1 MIRALNT
8 GVLGMRQFQTS
19 LDVIGN
25 NLANINTVAYK
36 GARVEFQDTL
46 SQTLRAPTPDTANTS
61 GAAGMQ
67 VGNGMSVSAIKN
79 TFTQGAMKNTGV
91 RTDMAVNGKGFFLV
105 KDTTTNELFATRAGD
120 FREDKNGYLVT
131 NDGFRVQGKN
141 KMAPAYTT
149 SEQAEIG
156 DIRLDV
162 GQYTPDRTGVSLNYS
177 TNLFTKTAHGFSTGN
192 QVKFPS
198 TLPAIAN
205 DTNTVDKVFFV
216 NKASD
221 DTFTLHST
229 AAEAATGANAV
240 NFTDATI
247 TAKTGF
253 TTDTSNDK
261 ITLSGHGLSTGN
273 TVYVKEGTI
282 PGGLTAG
289 NSYFVSVS
297 GDDVHFHTTSA
308 DATAGANKVD
318 LTSAGSSDF
327 ELYADSGTLTS
338 ITVAG
343 GASIS
348 QYNFGADGKVKMLLT
363 DGTQYDRGQVL
374 LQTFKNE
381 QTLTK
386 IGANR
391 FNNLAAAG
399 AYGITA
405 DSAGSAEILSNAQAP
420 GEGGTGRLAAG
431 SLELSNVDMA
441 DEFSRMITTQRAF
454 QANARVISTA
464 DEILKEMMALKR

>member
-46 SQTLRAPTPDTANTS
+46 SQTLRAPTPDTATTS

-67 VGNGMSVSAIKN
+67 VGNGMAVSAIKN

-91 RTDMAVNGKGFFLV
+91 RTDMSVNGKGFFLV
-105 KDTTTNELFATRAGD
+105 KDPTTNELFATRAGD

-141 KMAPAYTT
+141 KLAPAYTT
-149 SEQAEIG
+149 AQQTEIG
-156 DIRLDV
+156 DLRLDV
-162 GQYTPDRTGVSLNYS
+162 GQYTPDRTGVSLDYS

-192 QVKFPS
+192 QIKFPS

-221 DTFTLHST
+221 DTFTVHST

-253 TTDTSNDK
+253 TTDTSNDN

-348 QYNFGADGKVKMLLT
+348 QYNFGADGLVKMLLT

-391 FNNLAAAG
+391 FNNLASAG

-405 DSAGSAEILSNAQAP
+405 DSAGSSEILSNAQAP

-431 SLELSNVDMA
+431 SLELSNVDMP
-441 DEFSRMITTQRAF
+441 DEFSRMITTQRGF

>member
-46 SQTLRAPTPDTANTS
+46 SQTLRAPTPDTATTS

-67 VGNGMSVSAIKN
+67 VGNGMAVSAIKN

-91 RTDMAVNGKGFFLV
+91 RTDMSVNGKGFFLV
-105 KDTTTNELFATRAGD
+105 KDPTTNELFATRAGD

-141 KMAPAYTT
+141 KLAPAYTT
-149 SEQAEIG
+149 AQQTEIG
-156 DIRLDV
+156 DLRLDV
-162 GQYTPDRTGVSLNYS
+162 GQYTADRTGVSLDYS
-177 TNLFTKTAHGFSTGN
+177 TNVLTKTAHGFSTGN
-192 QVKFPS
+192 QIKFPS

-205 DTNTVDKVFFV
+205 ETNTTDKVFFV

-221 DTFTLHST
+221 DTFTVHST

-253 TTDTSNDK
+253 TTDISNDK
-261 ITLSGHGLSTGN
+261 ITLASHGLSTGN

-289 NSYFVSVS
+289 KSYFISVS
-297 GDDVHFHTTSA
+297 GNDIHFHTTSA

-327 ELYADSGTLTS
+327 ELYADSGTPTS

-391 FNNLAAAG
+391 FDNLAAAG

>member
-46 SQTLRAPTPDTANTS
+46 SQTLRAPTPDTATTS

-67 VGNGMSVSAIKN
+67 VGNGMAVSAIKN

-91 RTDMAVNGKGFFLV
+91 RTDMSVNGKGFFLV
-105 KDTTTNELFATRAGD
+105 KDPTTNELFATRAGD

-141 KMAPAYTT
+141 KLAPAYTT
-149 SEQAEIG
+149 AQQTEIG
-156 DIRLDV
+156 DLRLDV

-192 QVKFPS
+192 QIKFPS

-216 NKASD
+216 NKVSD
-221 DTFTLHST
+221 DTFTVHST

-348 QYNFGADGKVKMLLT
+348 QYNFGADGLVKMLLT

-405 DSAGSAEILSNAQAP
+405 DSAGSTEILSNAQAP

>member
-46 SQTLRAPTPDTANTS
+46 SQTLRAPTPDTATTS

-67 VGNGMSVSAIKN
+67 VGNGMAVSAIKN

-91 RTDMAVNGKGFFLV
+91 RTDMSVNGKGFFLV
-105 KDTTTNELFATRAGD
+105 KDPTTNELFATRAGD

-141 KMAPAYTT
+141 KLAPAYTT
-149 SEQAEIG
+149 AQQTEIG
-156 DIRLDV
+156 DLRLDV

-192 QVKFPS
+192 QIKFPS

-216 NKASD
+216 NKASE
-221 DTFTLHST
+221 DTFTVHST

-297 GDDVHFHTTSA
+297 GDDVYFHTTSA

-348 QYNFGADGKVKMLLT
+348 QYNFGADGLVKMLLT

-399 AYGITA
+399 ECALGAGATA
-405 DSAGSAEILSNAQAP
+405 
-420 GEGGTGRLAAG
+420 
-431 SLELSNVDMA
+431 
-441 DEFSRMITTQRAF
+441 
-454 QANARVISTA
+454 
-464 DEILKEMMALKR
+464 

>member
-8 GVLGMRQFQTS
+8 GVIGMRQFQTT

-36 GARVEFQDTL
+36 GARVEFQDSL
-46 SQTLRAPTPDTANTS
+46 SQMLRAPTPDTANTS
-61 GAAGMQ
+61 GTVGMQ
-67 VGNGMSVSAIKN
+67 VGNGMAVSAIKN
-79 TFTQGAMKNTGV
+79 AFTQGALKNTGV
-91 RTDMAVNGKGFFLV
+91 RTDMAINGKGFFLV
-105 KDTTTNELFATRAGD
+105 KDPTTNELFATRAGD

-141 KMAPAYTT
+141 KLAPAYTT
-149 SEQAEIG
+149 SEQTEIG
-156 DIRLDV
+156 DIKLDV
-162 GQYTPDRTGVSLNYS
+162 GQYTADRTSVSLDYS
-177 TNLFTKTAHGFSTGN
+177 TNIFTKAAHGFSTGN

-205 DTNTVDKVFFV
+205 GTNTTDTVFFV

-221 DTFTLHST
+221 STFTVHLT
-229 AAEAATGANAV
+229 AADAATGANAV
-240 NFTDATI
+240 NFTDSTL

-261 ITLSGHGLSTGN
+261 ITLSGHSLTTGD
-273 TVYVKEGTI
+273 TVYLKNGTI

-289 NSYFVSVS
+289 TSYYVSVS
-297 GDDVHFHTTSA
+297 GDDVYFHTTSA
-308 DATAGANKVD
+308 DATAGTNKVD
-318 LTSAGSSDF
+318 LTTDGSSDF
-327 ELYADSGTLTS
+327 ELYDDAGTLSS

-381 QTLTK
+381 QTLVK
-386 IGANR
+386 VGANR
-391 FNNLAAAG
+391 FNNLSAAG
-399 AYGITA
+399 AYGITTE
-405 DSAGSAEILSNAQAP
+405 SAGSTEILSNAQAP

-431 SLELSNVDMA
+431 SLELSNIDMA

>member
-46 SQTLRAPTPDTANTS
+46 SQTLRAPTPDTATTS

-67 VGNGMSVSAIKN
+67 VGNGMAVSAIKN

-91 RTDMAVNGKGFFLV
+91 RTDMSVNGKGFFLV
-105 KDTTTNELFATRAGD
+105 KDPTTNELFATRAGD
-120 FREDKNGYLVT
+120 FREDKNGFLVT

-141 KMAPAYTT
+141 KLAPAYTT
-149 SEQAEIG
+149 AQQTEIG
-156 DIRLDV
+156 DLRLDV
-162 GQYTPDRTGVSLNYS
+162 GQYTSDRTGVSLDYS
-177 TNLFTKTAHGFSTGN
+177 TNVLTKTAHGFSTGN
-192 QVKFPS
+192 QIKFPS

-205 DTNTVDKVFFV
+205 ETNTTDKVFFV

-221 DTFTLHST
+221 NTFTVHST

-247 TAKTGF
+247 SAKTGF
-253 TTDTSNDK
+253 ATDVGNDK
-261 ITLSGHGLSTGN
+261 ITLASHGLSTGN

-297 GDDVHFHTTSA
+297 GDDIHFHTTST
-308 DATAGANKVD
+308 DAAGGTNKVD
-318 LTSAGSSDF
+318 LTSAGSNDF
-327 ELYADSGTLTS
+327 ELYADAGTLTS

-391 FNNLAAAG
+391 FDNLAAAG